1 MAGNLVS
8 NNQKIYK
15 ITPNELAQALLL
27 EQVKFLKQHYIYSK
41 DHPALKILIQ
51 QLYHYSEKVQ
61 LKQVI
66 NVSQLHAVVQRYA
79 FEMNLGAEILE
90 LIGIMS
96 QKLHQYALQSD
107 TELQDLISDQ
117 QYQFWLTKLVELTN
131 VRLYLRDLLLQS
143 QQVDEVCLQMA
154 THIIESK
161 TPWLNQLRYSKYKV
175 PGIQQQVLQFMQ
187 EQQQTI
193 EAKLEFRLANII
205 KEQLSELLLLPS
217 EDLYD
222 IAMHAWQEFK
232 YKSLQDSMSQFTAID
247 IEEFFVLLY
256 ESWRELRESSYL
268 QQLILEGVNI
278 FYQYF
283 QEHSLKELLNAV
295 GLTQDDLMNEGLRFI
310 PSVLQALDQ
319 NDILDPLLHQLL
331 SPFYAAPHTIE
342 LIRQYQVNQ

>member
-1 MAGNLVS
+1 MS

-41 DHPALKILIQ
+41 DHPALKFLIQ

-143 QQVDEVCLQMA
+143 QQVDVVCLQMA

-161 TPWLNQLRYSKYKV
+161 TPWLNQLRHSKYKV
-175 PGIQQQVLQFMQ
+175 LGIQQRVLQFMQ

-222 IAMHAWQEFK
+222 IAMHVWQEFK

-278 FYQYF
+278 FITTSGTF
-283 QEHSLKELLNAV
+283 VKRTAECRRIDR
-295 GLTQDDLMNEGLRFI
+295 DDLMNEGLRFI

-319 NDILDPLLHQLL
+319 NDILNPLLHQLL

>member
-1 MAGNLVS
+1 M
-8 NNQKIYK
+8 
-15 ITPNELAQALLL
+15 
-27 EQVKFLKQHYIYSK
+27 
-41 DHPALKILIQ
+41 
-51 QLYHYSEKVQ
+51 Q

-143 QQVDEVCLQMA
+143 QQVDVVCLQMA

-161 TPWLNQLRYSKYKV
+161 TPWLNQLRHSKYKV
-175 PGIQQQVLQFMQ
+175 LGIQQRVLQFMQ

-205 KEQLSELLLLPS
+205 KNSSVNFCCFLQKIYMILQCMYGRNSN
-217 EDLYD
+217 
-222 IAMHAWQEFK
+222 IRVCK
-232 YKSLQDSMSQFTAID
+232 TVCRNSLQ
-247 IEEFFVLLY
+247 
-256 ESWRELRESSYL
+256 
-268 QQLILEGVNI
+268 LI
-278 FYQYF
+278 
-283 QEHSLKELLNAV
+283 
-295 GLTQDDLMNEGLRFI
+295 
-310 PSVLQALDQ
+310 
-319 NDILDPLLHQLL
+319 
-331 SPFYAAPHTIE
+331 
-342 LIRQYQVNQ
+342 

>member
-8 NNQKIYK
+8 NNQKTYK

-154 THIIESK
+154 TYIIESK

-175 PGIQQQVLQFMQ
+175 AGIQQRVLQFMQ

-222 IAMHAWQEFK
+222 IAMHVWQEFK

-268 QQLILEGVNI
+268 Q
-278 FYQYF
+278 
-283 QEHSLKELLNAV
+283 H
-295 GLTQDDLMNEGLRFI
+295 
-310 PSVLQALDQ
+310 
-319 NDILDPLLHQLL
+319 
-331 SPFYAAPHTIE
+331 
-342 LIRQYQVNQ
+342 